1 MKVKLNEIKPNV
13 GNDRAYLKELR
24 TMLRRIKEDINDAK
38 TDDVTQFGNRI
49 DYLLE
54 QWSKRLDRLGYTISK
69 RFINRNRATFDKR
82 FMQELKK
89 AGFTVNFQLSPQIE
103 DILEASVKENV
114 GLIKSIG
121 VDYLERV
128 QQQVWSGVASGY
140 DLGQIAKDLSKAY
153 GISDRRAKNI
163 ARDQGAKAHAVIER
177 ERRKEAGITQ
187 AVWLHSHAG
196 KVPRPSHV
204 KANGKVFDIEK
215 GLYLDGA
222 WVLPGQAINC
232 LPGQSVVTN
241 VKPVKKLWRRRY
253 SGELTELITKSGKS
267 ISATPNHPVL
277 TQRGWIA
284 IKDINVGDYV
294 VNRLQKGIN
303 TIEANVQSSK
313 TTFSEIFDATSFLV
327 GGSKMTG
334 AAFQFHGDISNS
346 EVDVIDTA
354 GFLPNDINTSLVK
367 SIFDIFF
374 TKANHLFVG
383 RHFDSESPLFPTLN
397 ALFTAPESI
406 IRFSCSVL
414 SLLKGHSAH
423 ANDICLRLTSYFNS
437 AVLESIPNAST
448 RDIETLRQLK
458 LTQSGFIQGDDFI
471 VREFFQILN
480 LSLNLDAPS
489 DKMLSES
496 SIMNSNGIRCLNNTQ
511 SGFSYELDCVV
522 NKSSAS
528 FVDHVYNLENDVGWY
543 LSENIVTHN
552 CRCGS
557 MSVIDI

>member
-1 MKVKLNEIKPNV
+1 MKVKLNEIKPNI

-215 GLYLDGA
+215 GLYLDGV
-222 WVLPGQAINC
+222 WTLPGVQINC
-232 LPGQSVVTN
+232 
-241 VKPVKKLWRRRY
+241 K
-253 SGELTELITKSGKS
+253 
-267 ISATPNHPVL
+267 
-277 TQRGWIA
+277 
-284 IKDINVGDYV
+284 
-294 VNRLQKGIN
+294 
-303 TIEANVQSSK
+303 
-313 TTFSEIFDATSFLV
+313 
-327 GGSKMTG
+327 
-334 AAFQFHGDISNS
+334 
-346 EVDVIDTA
+346 
-354 GFLPNDINTSLVK
+354 
-367 SIFDIFF
+367 
-374 TKANHLFVG
+374 
-383 RHFDSESPLFPTLN
+383 
-397 ALFTAPESI
+397 
-406 IRFSCSVL
+406 
-414 SLLKGHSAH
+414 
-423 ANDICLRLTSYFNS
+423 
-437 AVLESIPNAST
+437 
-448 RDIETLRQLK
+448 
-458 LTQSGFIQGDDFI
+458 
-471 VREFFQILN
+471 
-480 LSLNLDAPS
+480 
-489 DKMLSES
+489 
-496 SIMNSNGIRCLNNTQ
+496 
-511 SGFSYELDCVV
+511 
-522 NKSSAS
+522 
-528 FVDHVYNLENDVGWY
+528 
-543 LSENIVTHN
+543 
-552 CRCGS
+552 CGS
-557 MSVIDI
+557 MAVIDI

>member
-140 DLGQIAKDLSKAY
+140 DLGQIAKDLSKSY

-163 ARDQGAKAHAVIER
+163 AIDQGAKAHAVIER

-215 GLYLDGA
+215 GLYLDGV
-222 WVLPGQAINC
+222 WTLPG
-232 LPGQSVVTN
+232 
-241 VKPVKKLWRRRY
+241 
-253 SGELTELITKSGKS
+253 
-267 ISATPNHPVL
+267 
-277 TQRGWIA
+277 
-284 IKDINVGDYV
+284 
-294 VNRLQKGIN
+294 
-303 TIEANVQSSK
+303 VQ
-313 TTFSEIFDATSFLV
+313 I
-327 GGSKMTG
+327 
-334 AAFQFHGDISNS
+334 
-346 EVDVIDTA
+346 
-354 GFLPNDINTSLVK
+354 
-367 SIFDIFF
+367 
-374 TKANHLFVG
+374 
-383 RHFDSESPLFPTLN
+383 
-397 ALFTAPESI
+397 
-406 IRFSCSVL
+406 
-414 SLLKGHSAH
+414 
-423 ANDICLRLTSYFNS
+423 
-437 AVLESIPNAST
+437 
-448 RDIETLRQLK
+448 
-458 LTQSGFIQGDDFI
+458 
-471 VREFFQILN
+471 
-480 LSLNLDAPS
+480 
-489 DKMLSES
+489 
-496 SIMNSNGIRCLNNTQ
+496 
-511 SGFSYELDCVV
+511 
-522 NKSSAS
+522 
-528 FVDHVYNLENDVGWY
+528 
-543 LSENIVTHN
+543 N

-557 MSVIDI
+557 ASIVDI

>member
-1 MKVKLNEIKPNV
+1 MKVKLKEIKPNV

-24 TMLRRIKEDINDAK
+24 TVLRRIKEDINNAK
-38 TDDVTQFGNRI
+38 SDDVTQFGNRI

-103 DILEASVKENV
+103 DILEASVKENA

-215 GLYLDGA
+215 GLYLDGV

-232 LPGQSVVTN
+232 
-241 VKPVKKLWRRRY
+241 
-253 SGELTELITKSGKS
+253 
-267 ISATPNHPVL
+267 
-277 TQRGWIA
+277 
-284 IKDINVGDYV
+284 
-294 VNRLQKGIN
+294 
-303 TIEANVQSSK
+303 
-313 TTFSEIFDATSFLV
+313 
-327 GGSKMTG
+327 
-334 AAFQFHGDISNS
+334 
-346 EVDVIDTA
+346 
-354 GFLPNDINTSLVK
+354 
-367 SIFDIFF
+367 
-374 TKANHLFVG
+374 
-383 RHFDSESPLFPTLN
+383 
-397 ALFTAPESI
+397 
-406 IRFSCSVL
+406 
-414 SLLKGHSAH
+414 
-423 ANDICLRLTSYFNS
+423 
-437 AVLESIPNAST
+437 
-448 RDIETLRQLK
+448 
-458 LTQSGFIQGDDFI
+458 
-471 VREFFQILN
+471 
-480 LSLNLDAPS
+480 
-489 DKMLSES
+489 
-496 SIMNSNGIRCLNNTQ
+496 
-511 SGFSYELDCVV
+511 
-522 NKSSAS
+522 
-528 FVDHVYNLENDVGWY
+528 
-543 LSENIVTHN
+543 
-552 CRCGS
+552 RCGS
-557 MSVIDI
+557 MAVIDI

>member
-1 MKVKLNEIKPNV
+1 MKVKLKEIKPNV

-24 TMLRRIKEDINDAK
+24 TVLRRIKEDINNAK
-38 TDDVTQFGNRI
+38 SDDVTQFGNRI

-69 RFINRNRATFDKR
+69 RFINRNRSTFDKR

-215 GLYLDGA
+215 GLYLDGV

-232 LPGQSVVTN
+232 
-241 VKPVKKLWRRRY
+241 
-253 SGELTELITKSGKS
+253 
-267 ISATPNHPVL
+267 
-277 TQRGWIA
+277 
-284 IKDINVGDYV
+284 
-294 VNRLQKGIN
+294 
-303 TIEANVQSSK
+303 
-313 TTFSEIFDATSFLV
+313 
-327 GGSKMTG
+327 
-334 AAFQFHGDISNS
+334 
-346 EVDVIDTA
+346 
-354 GFLPNDINTSLVK
+354 
-367 SIFDIFF
+367 
-374 TKANHLFVG
+374 
-383 RHFDSESPLFPTLN
+383 
-397 ALFTAPESI
+397 
-406 IRFSCSVL
+406 
-414 SLLKGHSAH
+414 
-423 ANDICLRLTSYFNS
+423 
-437 AVLESIPNAST
+437 
-448 RDIETLRQLK
+448 
-458 LTQSGFIQGDDFI
+458 
-471 VREFFQILN
+471 
-480 LSLNLDAPS
+480 
-489 DKMLSES
+489 
-496 SIMNSNGIRCLNNTQ
+496 
-511 SGFSYELDCVV
+511 
-522 NKSSAS
+522 
-528 FVDHVYNLENDVGWY
+528 
-543 LSENIVTHN
+543 
-552 CRCGS
+552 RCGS
-557 MSVIDI
+557 ASLIDI

>member
-215 GLYLDGA
+215 GLYLDGV
-222 WVLPGQAINC
+222 WTLPG
-232 LPGQSVVTN
+232 
-241 VKPVKKLWRRRY
+241 
-253 SGELTELITKSGKS
+253 
-267 ISATPNHPVL
+267 
-277 TQRGWIA
+277 
-284 IKDINVGDYV
+284 
-294 VNRLQKGIN
+294 
-303 TIEANVQSSK
+303 VQ
-313 TTFSEIFDATSFLV
+313 I
-327 GGSKMTG
+327 
-334 AAFQFHGDISNS
+334 
-346 EVDVIDTA
+346 
-354 GFLPNDINTSLVK
+354 
-367 SIFDIFF
+367 
-374 TKANHLFVG
+374 
-383 RHFDSESPLFPTLN
+383 
-397 ALFTAPESI
+397 
-406 IRFSCSVL
+406 
-414 SLLKGHSAH
+414 
-423 ANDICLRLTSYFNS
+423 
-437 AVLESIPNAST
+437 
-448 RDIETLRQLK
+448 
-458 LTQSGFIQGDDFI
+458 
-471 VREFFQILN
+471 
-480 LSLNLDAPS
+480 
-489 DKMLSES
+489 
-496 SIMNSNGIRCLNNTQ
+496 
-511 SGFSYELDCVV
+511 
-522 NKSSAS
+522 
-528 FVDHVYNLENDVGWY
+528 
-543 LSENIVTHN
+543 N
-552 CRCGS
+552 CRCNS
-557 MSVIDI
+557 ASLIDI

>member
-215 GLYLDGA
+215 GLYLDGV
-222 WVLPGQAINC
+222 WTLPGVQINC
-232 LPGQSVVTN
+232 
-241 VKPVKKLWRRRY
+241 K
-253 SGELTELITKSGKS
+253 
-267 ISATPNHPVL
+267 
-277 TQRGWIA
+277 
-284 IKDINVGDYV
+284 
-294 VNRLQKGIN
+294 
-303 TIEANVQSSK
+303 
-313 TTFSEIFDATSFLV
+313 
-327 GGSKMTG
+327 
-334 AAFQFHGDISNS
+334 
-346 EVDVIDTA
+346 
-354 GFLPNDINTSLVK
+354 
-367 SIFDIFF
+367 
-374 TKANHLFVG
+374 
-383 RHFDSESPLFPTLN
+383 
-397 ALFTAPESI
+397 
-406 IRFSCSVL
+406 
-414 SLLKGHSAH
+414 
-423 ANDICLRLTSYFNS
+423 
-437 AVLESIPNAST
+437 
-448 RDIETLRQLK
+448 
-458 LTQSGFIQGDDFI
+458 
-471 VREFFQILN
+471 
-480 LSLNLDAPS
+480 
-489 DKMLSES
+489 
-496 SIMNSNGIRCLNNTQ
+496 
-511 SGFSYELDCVV
+511 
-522 NKSSAS
+522 
-528 FVDHVYNLENDVGWY
+528 
-543 LSENIVTHN
+543 
-552 CRCGS
+552 CGS
-557 MSVIDI
+557 MAVIDI

>member
-82 FMQELKK
+82 FMQELRK
-89 AGFTVNFQLSPQIE
+89 AGFTVKFQLSPNIE

-140 DLGQIAKDLSKAY
+140 DLGQIAKDLSKSY

-215 GLYLDGA
+215 GLYLDGV
-222 WVLPGQAINC
+222 WTLPGVQINC
-232 LPGQSVVTN
+232 KCG
-241 VKPVKKLWRRRY
+241 
-253 SGELTELITKSGKS
+253 
-267 ISATPNHPVL
+267 SA
-277 TQRGWIA
+277 
-284 IKDINVGDYV
+284 
-294 VNRLQKGIN
+294 
-303 TIEANVQSSK
+303 
-313 TTFSEIFDATSFLV
+313 
-327 GGSKMTG
+327 
-334 AAFQFHGDISNS
+334 
-346 EVDVIDTA
+346 
-354 GFLPNDINTSLVK
+354 SLV
-367 SIFDIFF
+367 DI
-374 TKANHLFVG
+374 
-383 RHFDSESPLFPTLN
+383 
-397 ALFTAPESI
+397 
-406 IRFSCSVL
+406 
-414 SLLKGHSAH
+414 
-423 ANDICLRLTSYFNS
+423 
-437 AVLESIPNAST
+437 
-448 RDIETLRQLK
+448 
-458 LTQSGFIQGDDFI
+458 
-471 VREFFQILN
+471 
-480 LSLNLDAPS
+480 
-489 DKMLSES
+489 
-496 SIMNSNGIRCLNNTQ
+496 
-511 SGFSYELDCVV
+511 
-522 NKSSAS
+522 
-528 FVDHVYNLENDVGWY
+528 
-543 LSENIVTHN
+543 
-552 CRCGS
+552 
-557 MSVIDI
+557 

>member
-82 FMQELKK
+82 FMQELRK

-153 GISDRRAKNI
+153 GISDRRAKFI

-215 GLYLDGA
+215 GLYLDGV
-222 WVLPGQAINC
+222 WTLPGVQINC
-232 LPGQSVVTN
+232 
-241 VKPVKKLWRRRY
+241 
-253 SGELTELITKSGKS
+253 
-267 ISATPNHPVL
+267 
-277 TQRGWIA
+277 
-284 IKDINVGDYV
+284 
-294 VNRLQKGIN
+294 
-303 TIEANVQSSK
+303 
-313 TTFSEIFDATSFLV
+313 
-327 GGSKMTG
+327 
-334 AAFQFHGDISNS
+334 
-346 EVDVIDTA
+346 
-354 GFLPNDINTSLVK
+354 
-367 SIFDIFF
+367 
-374 TKANHLFVG
+374 
-383 RHFDSESPLFPTLN
+383 
-397 ALFTAPESI
+397 
-406 IRFSCSVL
+406 
-414 SLLKGHSAH
+414 
-423 ANDICLRLTSYFNS
+423 
-437 AVLESIPNAST
+437 
-448 RDIETLRQLK
+448 
-458 LTQSGFIQGDDFI
+458 
-471 VREFFQILN
+471 
-480 LSLNLDAPS
+480 
-489 DKMLSES
+489 
-496 SIMNSNGIRCLNNTQ
+496 RC
-511 SGFSYELDCVV
+511 
-522 NKSSAS
+522 SSAS
-528 FVDHVYNLENDVGWY
+528 LVD
-543 LSENIVTHN
+543 I
-552 CRCGS
+552 
-557 MSVIDI
+557 

>member
-82 FMQELKK
+82 FMQELRK
-89 AGFTVNFQLSPQIE
+89 AGFTVKFQLSPNIE

-140 DLGQIAKDLSKAY
+140 DLGQIAKDLSKSY

-204 KANGKVFDIEK
+204 RANGKVFDIEK

-222 WVLPGQAINC
+222 WTLPGVQINC
-232 LPGQSVVTN
+232 KCG
-241 VKPVKKLWRRRY
+241 
-253 SGELTELITKSGKS
+253 
-267 ISATPNHPVL
+267 SA
-277 TQRGWIA
+277 
-284 IKDINVGDYV
+284 
-294 VNRLQKGIN
+294 
-303 TIEANVQSSK
+303 
-313 TTFSEIFDATSFLV
+313 
-327 GGSKMTG
+327 
-334 AAFQFHGDISNS
+334 
-346 EVDVIDTA
+346 
-354 GFLPNDINTSLVK
+354 SLV
-367 SIFDIFF
+367 DI
-374 TKANHLFVG
+374 
-383 RHFDSESPLFPTLN
+383 
-397 ALFTAPESI
+397 
-406 IRFSCSVL
+406 
-414 SLLKGHSAH
+414 
-423 ANDICLRLTSYFNS
+423 
-437 AVLESIPNAST
+437 
-448 RDIETLRQLK
+448 
-458 LTQSGFIQGDDFI
+458 
-471 VREFFQILN
+471 
-480 LSLNLDAPS
+480 
-489 DKMLSES
+489 
-496 SIMNSNGIRCLNNTQ
+496 
-511 SGFSYELDCVV
+511 
-522 NKSSAS
+522 
-528 FVDHVYNLENDVGWY
+528 
-543 LSENIVTHN
+543 
-552 CRCGS
+552 
-557 MSVIDI
+557 

>member
-1 MKVKLNEIKPNV
+1 MKVKLNEIKPNI

-82 FMQELKK
+82 FMQELRK
-89 AGFTVNFQLSPQIE
+89 AGFTVNFQLSPNIE

-215 GLYLDGA
+215 GLYLDGV
-222 WVLPGQAINC
+222 WTLPG
-232 LPGQSVVTN
+232 
-241 VKPVKKLWRRRY
+241 
-253 SGELTELITKSGKS
+253 
-267 ISATPNHPVL
+267 
-277 TQRGWIA
+277 
-284 IKDINVGDYV
+284 
-294 VNRLQKGIN
+294 
-303 TIEANVQSSK
+303 VQ
-313 TTFSEIFDATSFLV
+313 I
-327 GGSKMTG
+327 
-334 AAFQFHGDISNS
+334 
-346 EVDVIDTA
+346 
-354 GFLPNDINTSLVK
+354 
-367 SIFDIFF
+367 
-374 TKANHLFVG
+374 
-383 RHFDSESPLFPTLN
+383 
-397 ALFTAPESI
+397 
-406 IRFSCSVL
+406 
-414 SLLKGHSAH
+414 
-423 ANDICLRLTSYFNS
+423 
-437 AVLESIPNAST
+437 
-448 RDIETLRQLK
+448 
-458 LTQSGFIQGDDFI
+458 
-471 VREFFQILN
+471 
-480 LSLNLDAPS
+480 
-489 DKMLSES
+489 
-496 SIMNSNGIRCLNNTQ
+496 
-511 SGFSYELDCVV
+511 
-522 NKSSAS
+522 
-528 FVDHVYNLENDVGWY
+528 
-543 LSENIVTHN
+543 N

-557 MSVIDI
+557 ASIVDI

>member
-1 MKVKLNEIKPNV
+1 MKVKLNEIKPNI

-82 FMQELKK
+82 FMQELRK
-89 AGFTVNFQLSPQIE
+89 AGFTVNFQLSPNIE

-215 GLYLDGA
+215 GLYLDGV
-222 WVLPGQAINC
+222 WTLPGVQINC
-232 LPGQSVVTN
+232 
-241 VKPVKKLWRRRY
+241 K
-253 SGELTELITKSGKS
+253 
-267 ISATPNHPVL
+267 
-277 TQRGWIA
+277 
-284 IKDINVGDYV
+284 
-294 VNRLQKGIN
+294 
-303 TIEANVQSSK
+303 
-313 TTFSEIFDATSFLV
+313 
-327 GGSKMTG
+327 
-334 AAFQFHGDISNS
+334 
-346 EVDVIDTA
+346 
-354 GFLPNDINTSLVK
+354 
-367 SIFDIFF
+367 
-374 TKANHLFVG
+374 
-383 RHFDSESPLFPTLN
+383 
-397 ALFTAPESI
+397 
-406 IRFSCSVL
+406 
-414 SLLKGHSAH
+414 
-423 ANDICLRLTSYFNS
+423 
-437 AVLESIPNAST
+437 
-448 RDIETLRQLK
+448 
-458 LTQSGFIQGDDFI
+458 
-471 VREFFQILN
+471 
-480 LSLNLDAPS
+480 
-489 DKMLSES
+489 
-496 SIMNSNGIRCLNNTQ
+496 
-511 SGFSYELDCVV
+511 
-522 NKSSAS
+522 
-528 FVDHVYNLENDVGWY
+528 
-543 LSENIVTHN
+543 
-552 CRCGS
+552 CGS
-557 MSVIDI
+557 MAVIDI